1 MTQPSH
7 EPERPVKELGRP
19 CKRDLVEEREFHWPA
34 YSVGMKMAD
43 LWGSLHDDY
52 NTLRIPIQCQ
62 RAFHLDVRELA
73 TAAKNHDEFHR
84 LMAERSEARF
94 REVESAHDDI
104 AMSLI
109 MTPGRFP
116 YDLWTQFI
124 EFGRSMSAADL
135 AVFLAGFEDPEHVQA
150 RKERDEW
157 VAAERAKMTAKTNL
171 PGCLPPPIP
180 ESPTTAPAPAPV
192 DPPTPPG
199 SIPPSD
205 RPPVEASIQHT
216 EPTPPTSP
224 SVVNNTRDNTQYLP
238 KPSPPRRSNRQTR
251 PRKQT
256 THDIVKRS
264 LRPRPAGI
272 PQQQKPNSSSQRR
285 KRP

>member
-1 MTQPSH
+1 MAQPSH
-7 EPERPVKELGRP
+7 QPERPVKELRRP
-19 CKRDLVEEREFHWPA
+19 SEHDLYEARELHWPA
-34 YSVGMKMAD
+34 YSVGMRMPD

-52 NTLRIPIQCQ
+52 NTLRISIQCQ

-73 TAAKNHDEFHR
+73 TAARSHDEFHR
-84 LMAERSEARF
+84 LMAERSDARF
-94 REVESAHDDI
+94 REVASALDDI
-104 AMSLI
+104 GVSLV
-109 MTPGRFP
+109 MTPDRIP

-124 EFGRSMSAADL
+124 QFGRSMSAADL
-135 AVFLAGFEDPEHVQA
+135 AVFLAGFEDPEHVKA
-150 RKERDEW
+150 RKRRDER
-157 VAAERAKMTAKTNL
+157 VAAQRVEMAAKTSL
-171 PGCLPPPIP
+171 PACLPPPMP

-192 DPPTPPG
+192 DPPTPPD

-205 RPPVEASIQHT
+205 RSPVEASVQHP

-224 SVVNNTRDNTQYLP
+224 SVSHNTRDNTQHLP
-238 KPSPPRRSNRQTR
+238 KPSPPRRSSRQTR

-256 THDIVKRS
+256 TDDIVKRN

-272 PQQQKPNSSSQRR
+272 AQQKPNTRSQRR